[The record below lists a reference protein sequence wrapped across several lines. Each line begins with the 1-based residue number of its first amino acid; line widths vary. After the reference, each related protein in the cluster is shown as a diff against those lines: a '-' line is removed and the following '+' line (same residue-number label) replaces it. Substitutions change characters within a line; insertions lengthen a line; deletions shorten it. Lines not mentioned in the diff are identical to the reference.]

1 MDDEQ
6 QPPGPA
12 AGPGPASGPPPEG
25 ESVWDYPRPP
35 RLERCALPVRV
46 EHGGRV
52 VAQSAQAWRVLETS
66 HPPVYYVPREDVAT
80 ELLVPLA
87 VTSFCEWKGQ
97 AVYFDVA
104 VPGAE
109 RARRAA
115 WSYPRPTAAFAGL
128 RDAVAFYAQRL
139 DACFVGEEQVTPQ
152 PGLFYGGW
160 ITAGLRGP
168 FKGEPGSEGW

>member
-1 MDDEQ
+1 M
-6 QPPGPA
+6 
-12 AGPGPASGPPPEG
+12 

-35 RLERCALPVRV
+35 RLEPSALPVRV
-46 EHGGRV
+46 EHAGQV
-52 VAQSAQAWRVLETS
+52 VATSDRAWRVLETA
-66 HPPVYYVPREDVAT
+66 HPPVYYVPRDDVAV
-80 ELLVPLA
+80 EMLVPLA

-97 AVYFDVA
+97 AVYLDVA

-115 WSYPRPTAAFAGL
+115 WSYPRPRAPYEEL
-128 RDAVAFYAQRL
+128 SDAVAFYAQRL
-139 DACFVGEEQVTPQ
+139 DACFVGDEQVRPQ

-168 FKGEPGSEGW
+168 FKGGPGSEAW